1 MMDEHLHKVFPLHIH
16 ELRYG
21 QGPVEGQLHH
31 VVPPHGPLY
40 IMMRVVIPKFIQYF
54 SFHFEKNSLS
64 IIFSREATLE
74 LAMLVRSSVRPF
86 VTLIQSIKIKRQNKA
101 SK

>member
-64 IIFSREATLE
+64 IIFFHLDAIETSR
-74 LAMLVRSSVRPF
+74 SCFSVKLKFRGF
-86 VTLIQSIKIKRQNKA
+86 
-101 SK
+101 